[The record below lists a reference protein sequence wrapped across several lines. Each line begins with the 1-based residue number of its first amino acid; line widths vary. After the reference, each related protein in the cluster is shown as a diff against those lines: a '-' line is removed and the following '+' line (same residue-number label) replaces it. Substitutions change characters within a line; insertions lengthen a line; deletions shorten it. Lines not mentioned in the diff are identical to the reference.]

1 MPVYVVIALLAV
13 ASVAMWLRGK
23 SWARVLKG
31 PAWHAGLGALVG
43 LVALAIGLLVAT
55 PLLQAITDDAIQW
68 SMYPVVRGSS
78 QQALLVAIVV
88 GALALATEL
97 VLRGFVVDLLL
108 ELRVARYRPVVAIVI
123 GALGDAVLADGG
135 VAARIGAA
143 IFGVALGWMFV
154 ASGRSVV
161 APLCARLAF
170 VLGALALEA
179 AKLVG

>member
-31 PAWHAGLGALVG
+31 PAWRAGFGALAG
-43 LVALAIGLLVAT
+43 FFALAIALLVAT

-108 ELRVARYRPVVAIVI
+108 ELRLSPAVAVLA
-123 GALGDAVLADGG
+123 GALGDAVLAEGG
-135 VAARIGAA
+135 GTARIGAA

-154 ASGRSVV
+154 ASRRSVV